1 LAALGLDSADR
12 YLGITAGVF
21 RLATPPSS
29 KWCRKLWKAK
39 PEFDS
44 VSGRTINRREPKSIR
59 VVRIFLGWLVL
70 FVVEGMLRIPDGAIF
85 GNFQV

>member
-1 LAALGLDSADR
+1 VDEPS
-12 YLGITAGVF
+12 TGV
-21 RLATPPSS
+21 
-29 KWCRKLWKAK
+29 K
-39 PEFDS
+39 
-44 VSGRTINRREPKSIR
+44 KSIR